1 MTNLYSPLTPRRV
14 DHFATSKHGTLTFVE
29 ALTTEA
35 KRFLSDLGFS
45 AKAAVTY
52 NDLREL
58 RYAARD
64 AGLSLG

>member
-1 MTNLYSPLTPRRV
+1 MTNLYTPLTPRRA
-14 DHFATSKHGTLTFVE
+14 DHFVTSKHGTLTFIE
-29 ALTTEA
+29 ALTTDA
-35 KRFLSDLGFS
+35 KQFLAQLGFS